1 MLPSGRVEW
10 LDALVM
16 IPQELAQPVLWLGD
30 DRLSERAAEAF
41 PGMEVLSANA
51 FKNGVF
57 PRHFSS
63 VVPTSVRS
71 KPAFLRAERDALYS
85 LQRYENV
92 GQIPFLKRRNY
103 LSTVADFLY
112 SAISRAN
119 PSHIVLSEAPHTVA
133 GLLAVGICDA
143 LGLPILHFQKCGV
156 APLSRPRVGM
166 EYQPADHLLAPE
178 DKHCDPM
185 TPMCSTVPWMKM
197 LLERL
202 HLEQLPDYELANSE
216 AELRLG
222 GLKGR
227 IRQYMPAFFG
237 GQLLALI
244 ESEQKADPGPR
255 LHKVSAGARPLRVM
269 QDISRSIRVTERH
282 RANLAESRCLLEELA
297 TDQIDGKAVT
307 FFLHYEPEMTS
318 IPDAQYHSEQLAVAR
333 ALSTSVPSDVS
344 VYVREHP
351 SQMMFSTRGYLG
363 RDPNFYEE
371 IASLPRVKFLSNR
384 MPYLTAIKGSR
395 LVVTLTGTVAVEAA
409 FVGVPAIAVGR
420 PWYEGLPG
428 CTVVDELADLPC
440 VIEQAL
446 NSERGMLVAGDLER
460 FLRDN
465 FIEAVPVP
473 SEARRWAGLGWRPN
487 AESERLA
494 RVIRN
499 FLVGVSRE
507 QGFDLNEM

>member
-16 IPQELAQPVLWLGD
+16 IPNELAEPVLWLGD

-41 PGMEVLSANA
+41 PQMEVLSASA

-57 PRHFSS
+57 PRTFSS
-63 VVPTSVRS
+63 VVPTSVR
-71 KPAFLRAERDALYS
+71 KKAAFLRAERDALYS
-85 LQRYENV
+85 FQRYENV
-92 GQIPFLKRRNY
+92 GQLPFLKRRNY
-103 LSTVADFLY
+103 VSTVADYLY
-112 SAISRAN
+112 SSISAAN
-119 PSHIVLSEAPHTVA
+119 PSHVVLSEAPHTVA
-133 GLLAVGICDA
+133 DLLSVGLCDA
-143 LGLPILHFQKCGV
+143 LGLPILHFQKCGL
-156 APLSRPRVGM
+156 APLSRPRLGM
-166 EYQPADHLLAPE
+166 EYQPADHLIALE
-178 DKHCDPM
+178 DKHCDPT

-197 LLERL
+197 LLDRL
-202 HLEQLPDYELANSE
+202 DLEQLPDYEIANAE
-216 AELRLG
+216 AEMRLG

-237 GQLLALI
+237 GQLLGLI

-255 LHKVSAGARPLRVM
+255 LHKVSAGARPLKVM
-269 QDISRSIRVTERH
+269 QDMSRSLRVTERH
-282 RANLAESRCLLEELA
+282 RANLAESRRLLKDLA
-297 TDQIDGKAVT
+297 SDQIDGNAVT

-318 IPDAQYHSEQLAVAR
+318 IPDAQYHSEQLAMVR
-333 ALSTSVPSDVS
+333 ALSVSIPSNFT

-371 IASLPRVKFLSNR
+371 ISSLPKVKFLSNQ
-384 MPYLTAIKGSR
+384 MPYLAAIKGSR

-420 PWYEGLPG
+420 PWFEGLPG
-428 CTVVDELADLPC
+428 CLVVHEIADLPC

-446 NSERGMLVAGDLER
+446 NSEGGTLVAEDLER

-465 FIEAVPVP
+465 FIESVPVP
-473 SEARRWAGLGWRPN
+473 SEARRWAGLGWRPD

-494 RVIRN
+494 RVVRN
-499 FLVGVSRE
+499 FLAS
-507 QGFDLNEM
+507 

>member
-16 IPQELAQPVLWLGD
+16 IPNKVAEPVLWLGD

-41 PGMEVLSANA
+41 PHMEVLSASA
-51 FKNGVF
+51 FKNGAF
-57 PRHFSS
+57 PRRFSS
-63 VVPTSVRS
+63 VVPTSVR
-71 KPAFLRAERDALYS
+71 KNAAFLRAECDALYS
-85 LQRYENV
+85 FQRYENV
-92 GQIPFLKRRNY
+92 GQLPFLKRRNY
-103 LSTVADFLY
+103 VSTVADYLY
-112 SAISRAN
+112 SSISAAN
-119 PSHIVLSEAPHTVA
+119 PSHVVLSEAPHTVA
-133 GLLAVGICDA
+133 DLLSVGICDA

-156 APLSRPRVGM
+156 APLARPRIGM
-166 EYQPADHLLAPE
+166 EYEPADHLIALE
-178 DKHCDPM
+178 DKHCDPT

-197 LLERL
+197 LLDRL
-202 HLEQLPDYELANSE
+202 DLEQLPDYEIANAE
-216 AELRLG
+216 AEMRLG

-237 GQLLALI
+237 GQLLGLI

-255 LHKVSAGARPLRVM
+255 LHKVSAGARPLKVM
-269 QDISRSIRVTERH
+269 QDMSRSLRVTERH
-282 RANLAESRCLLEELA
+282 RANLAECRRLLKDLA
-297 TDQIDGKAVT
+297 SDQIDGNAVT

-318 IPDAQYHSEQLAVAR
+318 IPDARYHSEQLAMVR
-333 ALSTSVPSDVS
+333 ALSVSIPSDFT

-351 SQMMFSTRGYLG
+351 SQMMFSARGYLG

-371 IASLPRVKFLSNR
+371 ISSLPKVKFLSNQ
-384 MPYLTAIKGSR
+384 MPYLAAIKGSR

-428 CTVVDELADLPC
+428 CSVVHEIADLPC

-446 NSERGMLVAGDLER
+446 SSEGGTLAAEDLER

-465 FIEAVPVP
+465 FIESVPVP
-473 SEARRWAGLGWRPN
+473 SEARRWAGLGWRPD

-494 RVIRN
+494 RVVRN
-499 FLVGVSRE
+499 FLAS
-507 QGFDLNEM
+507 